1 VASDV
6 VLDIVEDTAVSVTGA
21 VVEASVA
28 IVTTRDLASALP
40 TASVALPTVLLPVLA
55 VLVALDK
62 ALAQVGMVAAKAV
75 LVADSATID
84 ALATDRVAATVSLWV
99 PAAAAAD
106 HLPADIKTVIATVGM
121 MIRRANVVTMATVTR
136 TRAQSVGIEP
146 CVTHHPDIQIMRL
159 LVTCFSSFDISTTT
173 LGSPTAYIITDT
185 SLLLSSRLFK
195 GRYEPGAMCLLAAW
209 HGVEGKAR

>member
-75 LVADSATID
+75 LAADSATID
-84 ALATDRVAATVSLWV
+84 ALATDRVAAIVSLWV
-99 PAAAAAD
+99 PAAAAA

-121 MIRRANVVTMATVTR
+121 MIRRANVVSMATVTR

-146 CVTHHPDIQIMRL
+146 YVTHHPDIQIMRL
-159 LVTCFSSFDISTTT
+159 FVTCFSSFDISTTT
-173 LGSPTAYIITDT
+173 LGSSTAYIITET
-185 SLLLSSRLFK
+185 SLLLSSRLSK